1 MDVYKKWTMGRV
13 EKRAFPMPAGN
24 SAPEG
29 KVQSNTRCRGQQHPD
44 LKLFTR
50 KEYSHQLR
58 KESTIGI
65 PVSDERS
72 NVFVCVV
79 STEE

>member
-1 MDVYKKWTMGRV
+1 MSRV
-13 EKRAFPMPAGN
+13 EKRAFPKPAGN

-29 KVQSNTRCRGQQHPD
+29 KVQSSTGCRGWQHPD

-50 KEYSHQLR
+50 KEYRHQLR
-58 KESTIGI
+58 KESTVGI

>member
-1 MDVYKKWTMGRV
+1 MDNEQGGEEGLSHASR
-13 EKRAFPMPAGN
+13 EEC
-24 SAPEG
+24 PEG
-29 KVQSNTRCRGQQHPD
+29 KEQSNTGCSGWQHPD

-50 KEYSHQLR
+50 KEYRHQLR